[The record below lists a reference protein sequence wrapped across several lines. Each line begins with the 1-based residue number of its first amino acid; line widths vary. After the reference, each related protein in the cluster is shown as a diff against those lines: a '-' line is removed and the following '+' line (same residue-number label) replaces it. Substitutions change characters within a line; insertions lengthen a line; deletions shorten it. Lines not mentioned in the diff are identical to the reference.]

1 MAIRAPRLRFVRHM
15 LVALLASVMVASS
28 YRTARAQEKP
38 IQTMTAFKTTVYYQY
53 TCVRDVYRIA
63 IGARSQVAIG
73 SEATLYWEIGTAG
86 QTASGGTENVASV
99 YTLPVQ
105 SVVSA
110 TQAGGFPPNSQ
121 AVDVYHPCTGQSL
134 YLWAASGAITLDR
147 SNVIVRFADA
157 IEQPLP

>member
-1 MAIRAPRLRFVRHM
+1 
-15 LVALLASVMVASS
+15 
-28 YRTARAQEKP
+28 
-38 IQTMTAFKTTVYYQY
+38 MTAFKATVYYQY

-86 QTASGGTENVASV
+86 QTASGGVANVASV

-105 SVVSA
+105 AVSSA
-110 TQAGGFPPNSQ
+110 TQAGGFPPDSHII
-121 AVDVYHPCTGQSL
+121 DVYRPCTGQSL

-147 SNVIVRFADA
+147 GNVIIRFADA
-157 IEQPLP
+157 AEQPLP